1 MSAFI
6 CSDNHIRTIAHHV
19 ALYFEINENQLADK
33 LKAINIQ
40 SVNYRY
46 GDKTKRTKC
55 KGVINTELTND
66 DIGLLIDSLNYQS
79 CEDNTIEHKAY
90 SLMLEQ
96 WKTDNKVI
104 SRNGAHW
111 AI

>member
-6 CSDNHIRTIAHHV
+6 CSDNHIRTVAHHV
-19 ALYFEINENQLADK
+19 ASYFEIDEDQLANK
-33 LKAINIQ
+33 LKAINID

-55 KGVINTELTND
+55 KGSVQSGLNND

-79 CEDNTIEHKAY
+79 CEDNTIEYKAY
-90 SLMLEQ
+90 SLMLDQ

-104 SRNGAHW
+104 SRNGTHW
-111 AI
+111 TI